1 MVVVVEEPIQIW
13 LVLVMVMHQVLV
25 AAALEI
31 LVPEDQDQVVLMVIL
46 VDRIQDLVK
55 VIIQLPVVVAVVQDL
70 VVEMVYQMEL
80 EELEEMVVPGQ

>member
-1 MVVVVEEPIQIW
+1 MVVVEEEPIQIC

-46 VDRIQDLVK
+46 VDRIQELVK

-70 VVEMVYQMEL
+70 VVEMV
-80 EELEEMVVPGQ
+80 

>member
-1 MVVVVEEPIQIW
+1 MVVVEEEPIQIC
-13 LVLVMVMHQVLV
+13 LVLVMVMLQALV
-25 AAALEI
+25 VAALEI

-70 VVEMVYQMEL
+70 VVEMV
-80 EELEEMVVPGQ
+80 

>member
-1 MVVVVEEPIQIW
+1 MVVAVQEPIKIC

-46 VDRIQDLVK
+46 VDRIQELVK
-55 VIIQLPVVVAVVQDL
+55 VIIQLPLEVAAVQDL
-70 VVEMVYQMEL
+70 LVEMVQQMV
-80 EELEEMVVPGQ
+80 LEEMVEMDLLGQ

>member
-1 MVVVVEEPIQIW
+1 MVVVVQEPIQIC

-25 AAALEI
+25 AAVLEI
-31 LVPEDQDQVVLMVIL
+31 LVLGDPVQVVLMVIL

-70 VVEMVYQMEL
+70 VVEMVYQVDQV
-80 EELEEMVVPGQ
+80 ELEEMVVPGQ

>member
-1 MVVVVEEPIQIW
+1 
-13 LVLVMVMHQVLV
+13 MVMHQVLV

-31 LVPEDQDQVVLMVIL
+31 LVPVNQDQVVLMVIL
-46 VDRIQDLVK
+46 VDRIQDVGK

-70 VVEMVYQMEL
+70 VVEMVYQMVL